1 MDAKTLLDTLNHQI
15 EKQSG
20 LEENRNYLGI
30 SKVGKCPRAAYK
42 EYTNGIEIFP
52 DSHRM
57 CFAGYEQEGSVIEL
71 LTNGGILTSINSLNI
86 EVVAPFDK
94 RLKGHVDAVTKD
106 KALIEIKSTTRRA
119 FDNILESHR
128 CSSEH
133 FTQIQLY
140 MRYGGWDTAFVIYR
154 CRETY
159 RHQVIKVPYISR
171 TAERFEN
178 KAKMILE
185 AIDRKEPPACECGRC
200 E

>member
-1 MDAKTLLDTLNHQI
+1 MDTKTLLNTINDQI

-20 LEENRNYLGI
+20 LDQNRDYLGI
-30 SKVGKCPRAAYK
+30 SKIGKCPRAVYR
-42 EYTNGIEIFP
+42 EYINGIEIFP

-57 CFAGYEQEGSVIEL
+57 CFAGYQQEKSILGL
-71 LTNGGILTSINSLNI
+71 LTADGIISQVGI
-86 EVVAPFDK
+86 EVVAPFDP
-94 RLKGHVDAVTKD
+94 RLKGHVDAVSND
-106 KALIEIKSTTRRA
+106 KELIEIKSSTRRT
-119 FDNILESHR
+119 FDKILETHR

-140 MRYGGWDTAFVIYR
+140 MRYGGWDTTFVIYR

-159 RHQVIKVPYISR
+159 RHEVIKVPYISH

-185 AIDRKEPPACECGRC
+185 HIDRKEPPACECGRC